1 MSENKIS
8 QEQLDVVKP
17 LVAAIRE
24 LEGNFFKAS
33 IQAEELNQVKAQLL
47 ATMQQKNQELQAE
60 MAKLKETYGDI
71 IVNLEDGSYQ
81 DAPVQEAQVV
91 EE

>member
-1 MSENKIS
+1 MSENKIT
-8 QEQLDVVKP
+8 QEQLDVVKT

-24 LEGNFFKAS
+24 TEGNFFKAS

-60 MAKLKETYGDI
+60 MGKLKEEYGDI
-71 IVNLEDGSYQ
+71 VINLEDGTFQ
-81 DAPVQEAQVV
+81 DAPAQEAQVV